1 MSLDPTDSNQD
12 GASAVRDLVPL
23 IFDRLTTLDSL
34 GLAQPSLASSW
45 QVEPGNQR
53 WRFSVRRSVTFPD
66 GAPVSPDAIAASLRA
81 VNAKWKVFPAE
92 ESVVIECE
100 TPTPDLPAQLA
111 LERYSI
117 ARRRGGKLTGSGPFT
132 VSNWEPGKKLI
143 LLARDEYWGGRAFVD
158 SIEVEMGKNLREQT
172 IALNLGKADVIEIAP
187 EEARSAVREGH
198 AVQRSAPAE
207 FMGLIFAREQVSA
220 EDLRLRQAL
229 LPSIDRST
237 MNNVLLQGSGEP
249 AGGILPNWMT
259 GYAFLFAAQADLP
272 RGREQRGELH
282 QASSWTLGY
291 DPSDTLARV
300 IAERIVLSARDSGV
314 VLKLTTSAASD
325 LRLVRFPLASI
336 DPGIALTE
344 AAARLGLPPPR
355 FDRDSA
361 ESIYAA
367 ESLLLQSQRVI
378 PLFHLRGVIEI
389 NPNVHGLAE
398 DRDGGW
404 KFQDVWLG
412 AIPSGTDKP

>member
-1 MSLDPTDSNQD
+1 MSLDPIDSNQD

-53 WRFSVRRSVTFPD
+53 WRFSVPRGVTFQD

-81 VNAKWKVFPAE
+81 VNANWKVFPAE
-92 ESVVIECE
+92 QSVVIECE

-111 LERYSI
+111 LARYSI
-117 ARRRGGKLTGSGPFT
+117 ARRGGGKLTGSGPFT

-143 LLARDEYWGGRAFVD
+143 LVARDEYWGGRAFVD

-198 AVQRSAPAE
+198 PVQRSAPAE

-229 LPSIDRST
+229 VLSIDRST

-314 VLKLTTSAASD
+314 VLKLTNSAASD
-325 LRLVRFPLASI
+325 IRLVRFPLASI

-344 AAARLGLPPPR
+344 AAARLGLPQPR
-355 FDRDSA
+355 FDRDSP

-378 PLFHLRGVIEI
+378 PLFHLRGVIET
-389 NPNVHGLAE
+389 NPNVHGLTE
-398 DRDGGW
+398 DGDGRW